1 MMEIGISVSGALNFP
16 SGQDMTSAI
25 RRGMKI
31 VGEVTANRARLN
43 ADGRPGPFVRTGRL
57 RASINSQVSSDG
69 MTVII
74 GTSETAKGKDVSYA
88 PRIEMGFSGSVTVKE
103 HFARNP
109 GPTAINARGRR
120 VRAQGP
126 ANMHHVKEFTYN
138 ANSPAYPFL
147 RPAVDEQVRTD
158 RIARILQAEIDKAV
172 NS

>member
-1 MMEIGISVSGALNFP
+1 MMEIGISVSGALKFP
-16 SGQDMTSAI
+16 SGQDMTAAI

-31 VGEVTANRARLN
+31 VGEVTANQARLN
-43 ADGRPGPFVRTGRL
+43 ADGRPGPFVRAGRL
-57 RASINSQVSSDG
+57 RASINSRVSSDG

-88 PRIEMGFSGSVTVKE
+88 PRIEMGFSGTVKE
-103 HFARNP
+103 HYARNP
-109 GPTAINARGRR
+109 PPTALNRAGRR

-126 ANMHHVKEFTYN
+126 SNMHKVKAYQ

-158 RIARILQAEIDKAV
+158 RIARILQNEIDKAV